1 MGLFDM
7 FKKKN
12 CDICGGEIGL
22 LGNRKLEDGN
32 CCKKCAAKLSPW
44 FEDRRESTV
53 EQIKAQLAYRAEN
66 AQALKSFQ
74 VSEVIGEYEK
84 MYVEK
89 VDGVPTRFFV
99 TSDSDY
105 MEANPDIISF
115 SDVMSCLMDIQEDE
129 EELMREDKDGEQVSY
144 NPPRFAY
151 HYNFYINMV
160 IRNSP
165 WFDDIRFNL
174 NDDTVTLE
182 TVRAGGVGRGMPVRN
197 PAANREADRYSRYE
211 QMGKKVCQTVED
223 ARQGVLDREAAAAAA
238 EVAGPVICPACGAR
252 TNAGQFCEYC
262 GSRLG

>member
-53 EQIKAQLAYRAEN
+53 EQIKEQLAYRAEN
-66 AQALKSFQ
+66 AQALKDFQ

-89 VDGVPTRFFV
+89 MDGIPTRFFV
-99 TSDSDY
+99 TSASSY
-105 MEANPDIISF
+105 LEENPDIIPF
-115 SDVMSCLMDIQEDE
+115 SDVMSCLMDIEEDE
-129 EELMREDKDGEQVSY
+129 EELMRENKDGEQVSY
-144 NPPRFAY
+144 NPPRFVY
-151 HYNFYINMV
+151 HYNFYIDMV

-165 WFDDIRFNL
+165 WFDTIRFNL

-182 TVRAGGVGRGMPVRN
+182 TLRAGARGRVAPPVRN
-197 PAANREADRYSRYE
+197 PAANREADRYTRYE
-211 QMGKKVCQTVED
+211 QMGKKICRTVEE
-223 ARQGVLDREAAAAAA
+223 AKQGVAAQNAAA
-238 EVAGPVICPACGAR
+238 EEQAAPAVCPACGAI
-252 TNAGQFCEYC
+252 TNGSKFCEYC
-262 GSRLG
+262 GTKLV